1 MSFIG
6 RNKTTQSLSQSCCAR
21 LHAMHLLMRSD
32 NVDSERIV
40 QASHLRSD
48 VGSGTALAICEEAV
62 QVGARQKSRD
72 NAAYPRLDAIRSVQ
86 F

>member
-1 MSFIG
+1 MLRQIT
-6 RNKTTQSLSQSCCAR
+6 R
-21 LHAMHLLMRSD
+21 HALTHEVRD

-62 QVGARQKSRD
+62 QVGARQESRD